1 LVDEVVVAS
10 SGVSSS
16 VCRAMK
22 LLCFEV
28 GLGAKSVVDVVVT
41 VLVDETVSLSLGVGE
56 IMS

>member
-1 LVDEVVVAS
+1 
-10 SGVSSS
+10 
-16 VCRAMK
+16 MK

-28 GLGAKSVVDVVVT
+28 GLGAKSVVNVVVT